1 MPTSDREGKEWARE
15 IIQSLAPSV
24 VVDVGPGE
32 GTYVH
37 LARDVTPD
45 CRWIGVEAWAPY
57 ISEFGLFDAYDWV
70 VVSDIRHLDPYTLV
84 RDPDLVILADVLE
97 HMSQLEARGVLA
109 RMKDWA
115 HNILVSVPLA
125 HHDQGA
131 EGGNWFEIHREH
143 WSSREMRKE
152 LGAGLVDAREGDVLG
167 YYLWSAEKAA
177 RGRRR

>member
-1 MPTSDREGKEWARE
+1 MPTSDVEGKDWAKDAIKR
-15 IIQSLAPSV
+15 LDPGT

-32 GTYVH
+32 GTYVK

-45 CRWIGVEAWAPY
+45 CRWIAVEAWAPY
-57 ISEFGLFDAYDWV
+57 IPTFGLWDLYDWV
-70 VVSDIRHLDPYTLV
+70 IVSDIRHVDPYTIV
-84 RDPDLVILADVLE
+84 RDPDLVIIADVLE
-97 HMSQLEARGVLA
+97 HMDQLEAKGVLA

-143 WSSREMRKE
+143 WTARQMRRE
-152 LGAGLVDAREGDVLG
+152 LGAGLVEAHEGDILG

-177 RGRRR
+177 RGRR

>member
-1 MPTSDREGKEWARE
+1 MPTSDCEGKEWARE
-15 IIQSLAPSV
+15 IIRSLAPTS

-32 GTYVH
+32 GTYVR

-70 VVSDIRHLDPYTLV
+70 IVSDIRHVDPYTIV

-97 HMSQLEARGVLA
+97 HMTQLEARGVLA
-109 RMKDWA
+109 RMRDWA

-125 HHDQGA
+125 HHDQ
-131 EGGNWFEIHREH
+131 EPYQGNWFEIHREH
-143 WSSREMRKE
+143 WSAQQMRRE
-152 LGAGLVDAREGDVLG
+152 LGPGLVEAHEGDVLG

-177 RGRRR
+177 RGRR